1 MNDALAKMIDE
12 IQQVRSTYGNGGVGN
27 VSQAEANAFRAAQQ
41 GINNQSDMEYMP
53 FPSALSGYIGGVG
66 NVSNQETQMFNE
78 MLNNIPTGGSGL
90 GRVATTVANSVGNM
104 SDMEYMRANNNTGGV
119 GNVSNQEMKMFNEM
133 ANSIGNNFTSPIEEM
148 RALQQKGA
156 SGAGF
161 LSDVEINRFMQL
173 RNQLN
178 PNLPQEKPLAT
189 VLEPVDIDGAGQMS
203 IEELTRFL
211 QNSERLGRSG
221 N

>member
-1 MNDALAKMIDE
+1 MSNALQKMINE
-12 IQQVRSTYGNGGVGN
+12 IQQIRNADGTGGVGN
-27 VSQAEANAFRAAQQ
+27 ISQAEANAFRAAQQ
-41 GINNQSDMEYMP
+41 EINNPRY
-53 FPSALSGYIGGVG
+53 
-66 NVSNQETQMFNE
+66 
-78 MLNNIPTGGSGL
+78 
-90 GRVATTVANSVGNM
+90 
-104 SDMEYMRANNNTGGV
+104 TGGV
-119 GNVSNQEMKMFNEM
+119 GNVSNQEMRMFNEM
-133 ANSIGNNFTSPIEEM
+133 LNNVPTGGSSVGNMSESDVEYMRANNPVVGAFGNVSDRETQMFNAMANGAGNNFTSPIEEM

-203 IEELTRFL
+203 LQELTRL
-211 QNSERLGRSG
+211 LENSKRLGRSG
-221 N
+221 Y

>member
-41 GINNQSDMEYMP
+41 GINNQSDMEYMRKNNP
-53 FPSALSGYIGGVG
+53 VVGAFG
-66 NVSNQETQMFNE
+66 NVSDRETQMFNE

-148 RALQQKGA
+148 RVLQQKGA

-173 RNQLN
+173 KNQLN

>member
-1 MNDALAKMIDE
+1 MNNALNQMLNE
-12 IQQVRSTYGNGGVGN
+12 IQQ
-27 VSQAEANAFRAAQQ
+27 
-41 GINNQSDMEYMP
+41 I
-53 FPSALSGYIGGVG
+53 
-66 NVSNQETQMFNE
+66 
-78 MLNNIPTGGSGL
+78 
-90 GRVATTVANSVGNM
+90 
-104 SDMEYMRANNNTGGV
+104 RANNDTGEFGPV
-119 GNVSNQEMKMFNEM
+119 SPQEKKYLAAFQNNPSAYFQGLRAVDDELAMMKANNPNVSNQEMQMFKAMSNG
-133 ANSIGNNFTSPIEEM
+133 AGNRFTSPIEEM

-203 IEELTRFL
+203 LQELTRFL

-221 N
+221 Y

>member
-1 MNDALAKMIDE
+1 MSNALQKMINE
-12 IQQVRSTYGNGGVGN
+12 IQQIRNADGTGGVGN

-41 GINNQSDMEYMP
+41 EINNLRY
-53 FPSALSGYIGGVG
+53 
-66 NVSNQETQMFNE
+66 
-78 MLNNIPTGGSGL
+78 
-90 GRVATTVANSVGNM
+90 
-104 SDMEYMRANNNTGGV
+104 TGGV
-119 GNVSNQEMKMFNEM
+119 GNVSNQEKRMLNNVPTGGSSVGNMSESDVEYIRANNPVVGAFGDVSDRETQMFNAM
-133 ANSIGNNFTSPIEEM
+133 ANGAGNNFTSPIEEM

-203 IEELTRFL
+203 LQELTRL
-211 QNSERLGRSG
+211 LENSKRLGRSG
-221 N
+221 Y